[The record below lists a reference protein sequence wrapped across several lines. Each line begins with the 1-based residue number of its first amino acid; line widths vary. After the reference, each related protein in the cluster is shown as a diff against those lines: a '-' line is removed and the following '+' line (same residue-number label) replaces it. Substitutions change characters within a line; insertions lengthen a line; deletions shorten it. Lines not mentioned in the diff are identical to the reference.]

1 MIISICASMTLA
13 DRITTVKH
21 ELEALG
27 HTVLVP
33 VEIDEF
39 NYLDA
44 STEERAELKR
54 QHDLIREH
62 WRKIERSDVIL
73 VLNEDVK
80 GIANYIGGNSFLE
93 MGFAHVLELPIY
105 LMHPVPDM
113 PYDSEMAAMD
123 PTIIHGDLSLVPL
136 EAPAE
141 STSSSEP
148 KTANAAESA

>member
-1 MIISICASMTLA
+1 MTLA
-13 DRITTVKH
+13 DRITAVKH
-21 ELEALG
+21 DLETLG

-39 NYLDA
+39 DYLDA

-62 WRKIERSDVIL
+62 WRKIERSDAIL

-80 GIANYIGGNSFLE
+80 GIAHYIGGNSFLE

-136 EAPAE
+136 DVPIIEQGVEQASTAE
-141 STSSSEP
+141 
-148 KTANAAESA
+148 TA

>member
-1 MIISICASMTLA
+1 VIISICASMTLA
-13 DRITTVKH
+13 DRITAVKH
-21 ELEALG
+21 DLETLG

-39 NYLDA
+39 DYLDA
-44 STEERAELKR
+44 STAERAELKR

-62 WRKIERSDVIL
+62 WRKIERSNAIL

-80 GIANYIGGNSFLE
+80 GFRHYIGGNSFLE

-123 PTIIHGDLSLVPL
+123 PTIIHGDLTRIPLDSPVDPLVQ
-136 EAPAE
+136 PA
-141 STSSSEP
+141 STAE
-148 KTANAAESA
+148 TA